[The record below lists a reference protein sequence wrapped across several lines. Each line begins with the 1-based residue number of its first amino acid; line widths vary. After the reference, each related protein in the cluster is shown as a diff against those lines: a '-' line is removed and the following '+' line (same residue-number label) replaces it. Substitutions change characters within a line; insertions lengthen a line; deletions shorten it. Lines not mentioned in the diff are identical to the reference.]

1 MSEVS
6 GFWESNMSQGA
17 VVIWDVLFSCVCC
30 DGCWVGLRSESF
42 SDQSFSDQTF
52 SEASVRNNDIKN
64 GFTDAL
70 LS

>member
-17 VVIWDVLFSCVCC
+17 AVFWDVLFSCVCC

-42 SDQSFSDQTF
+42 SDQSFS
-52 SEASVRNNDIKN
+52 EASVRNNDIKN
-64 GFTDAL
+64 RFTDAL